1 MKTTLSKKKQ
11 DLLYN
16 TVHTKI
22 MDARVEIITHLKK
35 NNLPYE
41 EIDTILYKLCA
52 STPKQ
57 ALRCFEKP
65 NPNPIKKSNKSN
77 I

>member
-16 TVHTKI
+16 TVHKKI
-22 MDARVEIITHLKK
+22 MDARVEAILYLKK
-35 NNLPYE
+35 NNMAWE
-41 EIDTILYKLCA
+41 EIDNIFYKLCA

-57 ALRCFEKP
+57 ALRCFEKT
-65 NPNPIKKSNKSN
+65 
-77 I
+77 